1 VHDKNST
8 YKTDSDG
15 YIICSTEKPK
25 ITDLRPLINDAVEYA
40 SLQ

>member
-1 VHDKNST
+1 VHAQDSN

-25 ITDLRPLINDAVEYA
+25 ITDLRPLIN
-40 SLQ
+40 